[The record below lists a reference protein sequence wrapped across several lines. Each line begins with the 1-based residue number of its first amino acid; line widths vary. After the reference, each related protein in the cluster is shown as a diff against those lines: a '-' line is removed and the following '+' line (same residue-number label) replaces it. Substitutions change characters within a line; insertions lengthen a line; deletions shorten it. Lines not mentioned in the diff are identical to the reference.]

1 MSVKTEVLKLLEGS
15 RDRDLSGQD
24 IAESLGV
31 TRAAV
36 WKAVKSLKEEGYH
49 VDAANNRGYR
59 LMEDSD
65 VLSVEGIRLHL
76 PEKYI
81 DREIVVCKCI
91 INS

>member
-36 WKAVKSLKEEGYH
+36 WKAVKSLKEEG
-49 VDAANNRGYR
+49 
-59 LMEDSD
+59 
-65 VLSVEGIRLHL
+65 
-76 PEKYI
+76 
-81 DREIVVCKCI
+81 
-91 INS
+91 